1 MARTILISGASGRIG
16 SALVAQLQ
24 TRGDRVVTL
33 VRREPRSDD
42 EIRWD
47 PAAGELPE
55 GAVDDMDVVVNFSG
69 AGIGDKRWF
78 EKRKREILDSRV
90 DSTGLLAAAIAAS
103 PHPPSVF
110 LSASAIGIYGQDRG
124 NEVLEETARPGDDF
138 LAQVT
143 VQWERAA
150 DPAVA
155 AGTRVVLFRT
165 GLVLTPAGGL
175 GGLLLSGGGGLLGP
189 LVPLFKMGL
198 GGRIGS
204 GKQWMSWISIDDEV
218 AALMHL
224 MDSSLSGPVN
234 LVAPNPVTNAEFTK
248 ILAKTLRRPALF
260 VIPRFVLA
268 IRFGSEMAA
277 GTALANQRVLSDRL
291 VADGFEFSHPD
302 LERGLRHVLGR

>member
-16 SALVAQLQ
+16 SALVAQLLE
-24 TRGDRVVTL
+24 RGDRVQTL
-33 VRREPRSDD
+33 VRREIRSAD
-42 EIRWD
+42 EVRWD
-47 PAAGELPE
+47 PAAGELPD
-55 GAVDDMDVVVNFSG
+55 GAVDGMDVVVNLSG
-69 AGIGDKRWF
+69 AGIGDKRWS
-78 EKRKREILDSRV
+78 KNRKREILDSRV
-90 DSTGLLAAAIAAS
+90 DTTGLLARAIASS
-103 PHPPSVF
+103 PNPPPAF

-124 NEVLEETARPGDDF
+124 NEILDEAAGTGDDF

-189 LVPLFKMGL
+189 FVPLFKMGL

-218 AALMHL
+218 AALIHL

-234 LVAPNPVTNAEFTK
+234 LVAPHPVTNADFTK
-248 ILAKTLRRPALF
+248 TLAKTLRRPALF

-268 IRFGSEMAA
+268 IRFGREMAA

-291 VADGFEFSHPD
+291 VADGFEFSYPD
-302 LERGLRHVLGR
+302 LERGLQHVLGT